1 MDFSAPSPGDFRSP
15 GLSILYRE
23 GSIGSSGKMATS
35 AAISSRMVTL
45 PEIQSALVRIRK
57 SIHVSPCTRSETFSE
72 LTGNSIFLKLENRQR
87 TGAYKERGAL
97 NKLLS
102 LAANERSQGVIA
114 ASAGNHAQAVAYHAS
129 KLGIGAKIVMPL
141 ATPLIKV
148 SATRGYGGDVV
159 LHGANYDEAFDEALR
174 LSAQDHLTFVHAF
187 DDDAVIAGQ
196 GTLGLE
202 LLEQCPDLE
211 AVIVP
216 IGGGGL
222 IGGISCALKETNPRI
237 QVIGVQPARL
247 PSVKVAL
254 ADGKPVTLPS
264 AATIADGIAVRR
276 AGERTLP
283 LIQKYVDDVVTVEE
297 EEIANAVLLLL
308 EREKVLAE
316 GAGAAALAALVN
328 RRIPTIKDHAAKK
341 IAIVVSGG
349 NIDVTLLARIIERG
363 LVKDGRLVRLRVHLP
378 DYPGALHRLTGI
390 LAQHRANIV
399 ETSYDRAYHNVNLG
413 DTAIDITMETRGP
426 DHIAELISALSA
438 NGYTHERIL

>member
-1 MDFSAPSPGDFRSP
+1 
-15 GLSILYRE
+15 
-23 GSIGSSGKMATS
+23 MANL
-35 AAISSRMVTL
+35 AAAGARMVNL
-45 PEIQSALVRIRK
+45 HHIQSALVRVRK
-57 SIHVSPCTRSETFSE
+57 SIYVSPCTRSETFSE
-72 LTGNSIFLKLENRQR
+72 LTGNSIYLKLENRQR

-102 LAANERSQGVIA
+102 LTAEERAQGVIA

-129 KLGIGAKIVMPL
+129 HLGIRATIVMPL

-159 LHGANYDEAFDEALR
+159 LHGANYDEAYEEAMR
-174 LSAQDHLTFVHAF
+174 LSAQEHLTFVHAF
-187 DDDAVIAGQ
+187 DDDAIIAGQ

-202 LLEQCPDLE
+202 LLEQHPDLE
-211 AVIVP
+211 AVVVP

-222 IGGISCALKETNPRI
+222 IGGIGCALKETNPRI

-254 ADGKPVTLPS
+254 SEGKPVTLPS
-264 AATIADGIAVRR
+264 AVTIADGIAVRR
-276 AGERTLP
+276 VGVRTLP
-283 LIQKYVDDVVTVEE
+283 LIQKYVDDIVTVEE

-308 EREKVLAE
+308 EREKTLAE
-316 GAGAAALAALVN
+316 GAGAAGLAALVN
-328 RRIPTIKDHAAKK
+328 RRIPMIHDSMTRESTTHEKTGKK
-341 IAIVVSGG
+341 VVAIVSGG

-390 LAQHRANIV
+390 LAEHRANIV
-399 ETSYDRAYHNVNLG
+399 GTSYDRAYHNVNLG

-426 DHIAELISALSA
+426 DHIAELFSALGA

>member
-1 MDFSAPSPGDFRSP
+1 
-15 GLSILYRE
+15 
-23 GSIGSSGKMATS
+23 MANP
-35 AAISSRMVTL
+35 AAARVPMVTL
-45 PEIQSALVRIRK
+45 SDIQSALVRVRK
-57 SIHVSPCTRSETFSE
+57 FIYVSPCTKSEAFSE
-72 LTGNSIFLKLENRQR
+72 LTGHSVYLKLENRQR

-102 LAANERSQGVIA
+102 LTADERFQGVIA

-129 KLGIGAKIVMPL
+129 NLGIRAKIVMPL

-148 SATRGYGGDVV
+148 SATRGYGGEVV
-159 LHGANYDEAFDEALR
+159 LHGANYDEAYVEAMR
-174 LSAQDHLTFVHAF
+174 LSAQDHLAFVHAF

-202 LLEQCPDLE
+202 LLEQHPDLE
-211 AVIVP
+211 AVVVP

-222 IGGISCALKETNPRI
+222 IGGIGCALKETKPRI

-247 PSVKVAL
+247 PSVNAAL
-254 ADGKPVTLPS
+254 SEGKPVTLPS
-264 AATIADGIAVRR
+264 AVTIADGIAVRR
-276 AGERTLP
+276 VGVRTLP
-283 LIQKYVDDVVTVEE
+283 LIQKYVDDIVTVEE

-308 EREKVLAE
+308 EREKTLAE
-316 GAGAAALAALVN
+316 GAGAAAVAALVN
-328 RRIPTIKDHAAKK
+328 RRIPMLRDSMLHDSMIRDKAAKK
-341 IAIVVSGG
+341 VIAIVSGG

-426 DHIAELISALSA
+426 DHIAELISALGA

>member
-1 MDFSAPSPGDFRSP
+1 
-15 GLSILYRE
+15 
-23 GSIGSSGKMATS
+23 MANL
-35 AAISSRMVTL
+35 AAAGSRMVNL
-45 PEIQSALVRIRK
+45 RDIQSALVRVRK
-57 SIHVSPCTRSETFSE
+57 SIYVSPCTRSETFSE
-72 LTGNSIFLKLENRQR
+72 LTGNSIYLKLENRQR

-102 LAANERSQGVIA
+102 LTAEQRSQGVIA

-129 KLGIGAKIVMPL
+129 HLGIRATIVMPL

-159 LHGANYDEAFDEALR
+159 LHGANYDEAYEEAMR
-174 LSAQDHLTFVHAF
+174 LSAQQRLSFVHAF
-187 DDDAVIAGQ
+187 DDDAIIAGQ

-202 LLEQCPDLE
+202 LLEQHPDLE
-211 AVIVP
+211 AVVVP

-222 IGGISCALKETNPRI
+222 IGGIGCALKETNPRI

-254 ADGKPVTLPS
+254 SQGKPVTLPS
-264 AATIADGIAVRR
+264 AVTIADGIAVRR
-276 AGERTLP
+276 VGVRTLP
-283 LIQKYVDDVVTVEE
+283 LIQKYVDDIVTVEE

-308 EREKVLAE
+308 EREKILAE

-328 RRIPTIKDHAAKK
+328 RRIPMIRDSRTGDSTARGKTGKK
-341 IAIVVSGG
+341 VVAIVSGG

-390 LAQHRANIV
+390 LAEHRANIV

-426 DHIAELISALSA
+426 DHIAELISALGA